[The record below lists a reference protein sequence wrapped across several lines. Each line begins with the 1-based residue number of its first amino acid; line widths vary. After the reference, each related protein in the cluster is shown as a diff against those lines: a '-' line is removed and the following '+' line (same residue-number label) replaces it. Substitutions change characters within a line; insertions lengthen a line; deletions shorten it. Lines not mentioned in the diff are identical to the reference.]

1 MFTLLKG
8 VRIIDLT
15 TVVLGPYATQILA
28 DMGADVVKVESQE
41 GDVFRAVRPGRQA
54 DTGVAFMN
62 YNRNKRAVCIDLK
75 SDEGQSVLHRLVA
88 DADIVVHNMRLRSAN
103 QLGAD
108 YETLSAI
115 KPDLIYCFS
124 AGYGQDGPDRDAP
137 AYDDII
143 QARSGLAALNADA
156 NGAPQFVRTIACD
169 KVVGLHL
176 AIAMTSAL
184 AAREKTGEGASI
196 EVPMLETMASFLLSE
211 HLHGHTLVPP
221 EGNLGYDR
229 LMTRNRKPFATKDGY
244 LAILPYSTKHWIRFF
259 KLCDM
264 PEWAEDERVTDA
276 ALRSENIDMLYGKI
290 AAVATTRTTDR
301 WITGLAEADIPCS
314 VVNSLAA
321 LLDDPHLSATGMYHT
336 LTDARL
342 GKVQEVR
349 SPFVINGNLDR
360 DGAPNRMAPGLGAD
374 TDEVLESSGYS
385 ALEISDLRQRT
396 IVS

>member
-8 VRIIDLT
+8 IRIIDLT

-28 DMGADVVKVESQE
+28 DMGADVVKVESKE
-41 GDVFRAVRPGRQA
+41 GDVFRAVRPGRQE

-62 YNRNKRAVCIDLK
+62 YNRNKRAICIDLK
-75 SDEGQSVLHRLVA
+75 SDDGRAVLHRLVA
-88 DADIVVHNMRLRSAN
+88 EADIVVHNMRLRSAN

-124 AGYGQDGPDRDAP
+124 AGYGQQGPDKDAP

-156 NGAPQFVRTIACD
+156 SGAPQFVRTIACD

-184 AAREKTGEGASI
+184 AARGRTGQGSSI

-229 LMTRNRKPFATKDGY
+229 LMTLNRKPFATSDGY

-259 KLCDM
+259 DLCDM
-264 PEWAEDERVTDA
+264 PDWAKDERVTNA

-290 AAVATTRTTDR
+290 ADFASTRTTDD
-301 WITGLAEADIPCS
+301 WIAALAEADIPCS
-314 VVNSLAA
+314 IVNSLEG
-321 LLDDPHLSATGMYHT
+321 LLTDPHLTDTGMYHT
-336 LTDARL
+336 MTDDRI
-342 GKVQEVR
+342 GTVQEVR
-349 SPFVINGNLDR
+349 SPFVVNNALDR
-360 DGAPNRMAPGLGAD
+360 DAAPNQVAPGLGAD
-374 TDEVLESSGYS
+374 TDEVLAAAGYS
-385 ALEISDLRQRT
+385 TDDISEMRHRG